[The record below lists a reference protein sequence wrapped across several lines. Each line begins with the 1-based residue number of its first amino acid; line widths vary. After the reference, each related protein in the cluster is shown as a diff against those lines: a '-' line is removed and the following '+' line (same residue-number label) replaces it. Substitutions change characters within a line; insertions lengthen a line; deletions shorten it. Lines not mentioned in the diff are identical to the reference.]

1 MAELIV
7 VALLTLLLWAFSR
20 MLRCPRC
27 KTLKSVFLKKRKKID
42 VVEYKAEMHCSVCGH
57 IWNRPFHGF
66 GGGADGGG

>member
-27 KTLKSVFLKKRKKID
+27 KTLKSVFSQTRKKVILEED
-42 VVEYKAEMHCSVCGH
+42 KAEMYCSVCGH
-57 IWNRPFHGF
+57 TWKRSLQNMSS
-66 GGGADGGG
+66 GADGGG

>member
-27 KTLKSVFLKKRKKID
+27 KTLKSVFSKKRKKID

-57 IWNRPFHGF
+57 IWKRPLHLQV
-66 GGGADGGG
+66 

>member
-1 MAELIV
+1 
-7 VALLTLLLWAFSR
+7 

-27 KTLKSVFLKKRKKID
+27 KTLKSVFSKKRKKID